1 MLSVNLRKL
10 EVISEDHRR
19 FREEVKTTT
28 NYSVKILHDD
38 EVVLACIFYSKTEE
52 TEYAS
57 KQTHGVSLQVITI
70 LLTEVQ

>member
-10 EVISEDHRR
+10 EVVSEDHRR
-19 FREEVKTTT
+19 FREE
-28 NYSVKILHDD
+28 VKILHDD

-70 LLTEVQ
+70 LLTEVQELGLLD